1 MSEDVRSLHQIYPK
15 NHLIPVALFFSALF
29 LAYGLFLPVITLKE
43 LIFWRTT
50 FSVITGIENLFYEGH
65 YFLTAVILL
74 FSVCFPI
81 LKLSVLVV
89 IWFRPVSK
97 KFRTAMVEW
106 LGSLGKWSMLDVFVV
121 AMMVIITKIS
131 GFASAQPRIGIY
143 FFGASVFLAMLTTE
157 RINFL
162 LKTKKWPAQKN

>member
-1 MSEDVRSLHQIYPK
+1 
-15 NHLIPVALFFSALF
+15 
-29 LAYGLFLPVITLKE
+29 
-43 LIFWRTT
+43 
-50 FSVITGIENLFYEGH
+50 
-65 YFLTAVILL
+65 
-74 FSVCFPI
+74 
-81 LKLSVLVV
+81 
-89 IWFRPVSK
+89 
-97 KFRTAMVEW
+97 MVEW